1 MATQDNSPP
10 RRRATDSD
18 SDVSFAGW
26 DPYIVELT
34 GAPRQN
40 TASESV
46 GNAEDEIVEGR
57 KIQLM
62 AWLHEHNR

>member
-18 SDVSFAGW
+18 TDVSSTGW
-26 DPYIVELT
+26 DPYIVALL
-34 GAPRQN
+34 GAANQSV
-40 TASESV
+40 AGESA
-46 GNAEDEIVEGR
+46 GNAATEIVEGR

-62 AWLHEHNR
+62 AWLHAHNR

>member
-1 MATQDNSPP
+1 MATQDNFPP

-18 SDVSFAGW
+18 TDVSSTGW
-26 DPYIVELT
+26 DPYLVELLAAANQSVA
-34 GAPRQN
+34 G
-40 TASESV
+40 ESA
-46 GNAEDEIVEGR
+46 GNAATEIVEGR

>member
-18 SDVSFAGW
+18 TDVSSTGW
-26 DPYIVELT
+26 DPYIVELI
-34 GAPRQN
+34 GAASQSVVGEAAAN
-40 TASESV
+40 TAT
-46 GNAEDEIVEGR
+46 EIVEGR

>member
-1 MATQDNSPP
+1 MATQDESPP
-10 RRRATDSD
+10 RRRATDAD
-18 SDVSFAGW
+18 SDVSSVGW

-34 GAPRQN
+34 GAATRS
-40 TASESV
+40 AAGESAR
-46 GNAEDEIVEGR
+46 NAATEIVEGR

>member
-1 MATQDNSPP
+1 MSDQNESPP

-18 SDVSFAGW
+18 SDVNSAGW

-34 GAPRQN
+34 GAASQGA
-40 TASESV
+40 ASESAR
-46 GNAEDEIVEGR
+46 NAATEIIEGR

-62 AWLHEHNR
+62 AWLHEHTR

>member
-18 SDVSFAGW
+18 TDVSSTGW
-26 DPYIVELT
+26 DPYIVELI
-34 GAPRQN
+34 GAASQSVAGEAAAN
-40 TASESV
+40 TAT
-46 GNAEDEIVEGR
+46 EIVEGR

-62 AWLHEHNR
+62 AWLHAHNR

>member
-1 MATQDNSPP
+1 MATQDNAPP

-18 SDVSFAGW
+18 SDVSSTGW

-46 GNAEDEIVEGR
+46 GNAESETVEGR

-62 AWLHEHNR
+62 AWLQEHDR